1 MPESFKTKL
10 TVIAQQLE
18 ISQNE
23 KKLKIA
29 RQELQK
35 QAQETFEALPPPD
48 SLFSSQNALT
58 NQFSTPIMT
67 GGESA
72 NNPPPVEV
80 TPASNNNPTTV
91 GKSVTANFHKI

>member
-35 QAQETFEALPPPD
+35 QAQETFGALPPPEN
-48 SLFSSQNALT
+48 LLANQNALT
-58 NQFSTPIMT
+58 NQFSTPIMAD
-67 GGESA
+67 GESA
-72 NNPPPVEV
+72 INPQPVEN
-80 TPASNNNPTTV
+80 TPASNNNATTV
-91 GKSVTANFHKI
+91 AKSVTANFHKI